1 MGISTWLQ
9 SGVGLTHRNKAD
21 SSLSL
26 AAGTDLIFDLQS
38 GQTLMV
44 EDLTDVAPVEVEVS
58 VAEVH
63 KGDASDEKEEPRVI
77 SLALRL
83 KGIVTELVTV
93 GQVMHVVLFL
103 PSVSA
108 SIGREVVSM
117 ATQNKVSHEL
127 LKEHESTLT

>member
-9 SGVGLTHRNKAD
+9 SGIGLTHRNKAD
-21 SSLSL
+21 YSLSL

-63 KGDASDEKEEPRVI
+63 KGNASDEKEEPGVI

-93 GQVMHVVLFL
+93 GQVVHVGFLFE
-103 PSVSA
+103 SVA
-108 SIGREVVSM
+108 ARVAREGVVVTEQGIIG
-117 ATQNKVSHEL
+117 L
-127 LKEHESTLT
+127 D